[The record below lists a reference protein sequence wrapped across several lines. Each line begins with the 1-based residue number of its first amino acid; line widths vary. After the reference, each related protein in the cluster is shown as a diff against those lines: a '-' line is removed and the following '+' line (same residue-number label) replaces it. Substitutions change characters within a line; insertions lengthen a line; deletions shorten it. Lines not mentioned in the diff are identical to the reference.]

1 MKIELMRDLA
11 ALAALAYEDPAEAEA
26 DSELLGMSG
35 FTRFESDGTVVDI
48 VSDDTRLVIAF
59 RGTDDTDDVLYNA
72 RFSTEQGAL
81 GARVHSGFRMALKN
95 VWGDVEPVILA
106 TDKNVLFTGHSLGG
120 ALALLAAARVLEM
133 GRRVEGV
140 VTFGQPRVGKGKFA
154 REINLRMQSRVFR
167 VINFVDPVPRVP
179 LAIQGYRH
187 AGRRW
192 YYDDNGT
199 LFEDAL
205 ALRLVF
211 DEWSFRV
218 RNIRSAKVLGLKW
231 HDKGRYRSIFD
242 DEIAQNDSPNG
253 LDTVSNP

>member
-1 MKIELMRDLA
+1 MNIEIMRDLA
-11 ALAALAYEDPAEAEA
+11 ALAILAYEDPAEAESG
-26 DSELLGMSG
+26 SELLGMSG
-35 FTRFESDGTVVDI
+35 FTQFESDGTVVNV
-48 VSDDTRLVIAF
+48 VSDETQLVIAF
-59 RGTDDTDDVLYNA
+59 RGTDDSDDVRYDA
-72 RFSTEQGAL
+72 DFSTEPGEF
-81 GARVHSGFRMALKN
+81 GARVHSGFRMALNK
-95 VWGDVEPVILA
+95 VWGDIEPVILA
-106 TDKNVLFTGHSLGG
+106 TNKDVLFTGHSLGG

-154 REINLRMQSRVFR
+154 REINLRMLSRIFR
-167 VINFVDPVPRVP
+167 VINFVDPVTRIP

-199 LFEDAL
+199 LFEDAS

-218 RNIRSAKVLGLKW
+218 RNIRSAKVLGLEW
-231 HDKGRYRSIFD
+231 HDKDRYRTILD
-242 DEIAQNDSPNG
+242 GEVPQDVPTNG
-253 LDTVSNP
+253 LDTFSNP

>member
-1 MKIELMRDLA
+1 MNIELMRDLA
-11 ALAALAYEDPAEAEA
+11 ALAVLAYEDPAEAESG
-26 DSELLGMSG
+26 SELLGMSG
-35 FTRFESDGTVVDI
+35 FTQFESDGTVVNI
-48 VSDDTRLVIAF
+48 VSDDTQLVIAF
-59 RGTDDTDDVLYNA
+59 RGTDDTDDIRYDAN
-72 RFSTEQGAL
+72 FSTEPGEF
-81 GARVHSGFRMALKN
+81 GARVHSGFRFALSK
-95 VWGDVEPVILA
+95 VWGDVESVILA
-106 TDKNVLFTGHSLGG
+106 TDKKVLITGHSLGG
-120 ALALLAAARVLEM
+120 ALALLAAARMLDM

-167 VINFVDPVPRVP
+167 VINFVDPVTRVP

-199 LFEDAL
+199 VFEDAS
-205 ALRLVF
+205 ALRLLY
-211 DEWSFRV
+211 DEWTFRI
-218 RNIRSAKVLGLKW
+218 RNLGSAKVLGLKW

-242 DEIAQNDSPNG
+242 DEISQNVSTNG